1 MFQSVEGFCIFSLS
15 GGFEVPLRI
24 LLGDDHVIVREG
36 LKALLKDIPDV
47 DVVGEADN
55 GRDIIKL
62 CQEKSPDVVIM
73 DVSMPDLNGV
83 EATRQI
89 VADFP
94 KIRVIALSMHSSRR
108 VVEEMIQAGAKGY
121 VVKNSAFDELAVA
134 LDSIRANKAYISPS
148 VAGFLLDRIVNP
160 TPETPTAGAML
171 SPRERE
177 VLQLLTEGK
186 KAKDIA
192 ARLNVSLSTIETH
205 RRNIMQKLDMHTLPE
220 LTKFAI
226 REGITTAEH

>member
-1 MFQSVEGFCIFSLS
+1 
-15 GGFEVPLRI
+15 
-24 LLGDDHVIVREG
+24 LGDDHVIVREG
-36 LKALLKDIPDV
+36 LKALLKDMPDV
-47 DVVGEADN
+47 EVVGEADN

-62 CQEKSPDVVIM
+62 CKEKSPDVVIM

-94 KIRVIALSMHSSRR
+94 KTRVIALSMHSSRR

-160 TPETPTAGAML
+160 TQEAPSAGAML

-205 RRNIMQKLDMHTLPE
+205 RRNIMQKLNMHTLPE

>member
-1 MFQSVEGFCIFSLS
+1 M
-15 GGFEVPLRI
+15 PLRI

-36 LKALLKDIPDV
+36 LKALLKDMHDV
-47 DVVGEADN
+47 EVVGEADN

-62 CQEKSPDVVIM
+62 CKEKSPDVIIM

-94 KIRVIALSMHSSRR
+94 KTRVIALSMHSSRR

-160 TPETPTAGAML
+160 SQESPTAGAML

-192 ARLNVSLSTIETH
+192 VRLNVSLSTVETH